1 MGVVG
6 RNANSRILRGFVLLF
21 KLPWYVGTIYKLR
34 NLGKEQMG
42 EFCVMVYSFFFLSVF
57 IFRVVLDGNAK
68 MSSMK
73 FISVKF
79 WEVEN
84 KNKNN
89 KMTTTKFEIIFTF
102 RGQAGKEDPV

>member
-1 MGVVG
+1 MCDG
-6 RNANSRILRGFVLLF
+6 IF
-21 KLPWYVGTIYKLR
+21 I
-34 NLGKEQMG
+34 
-42 EFCVMVYSFFFLSVF
+42 FFFLSVF